1 MQDVEADVGEGVA
14 EVPGVVRGHAAD
26 VEAHPVAAG
35 DRLEGVRGRH
45 VGCRAGGGSSLR
57 ILKRVAPE
65 APIAGWTRPI
75 ESARGWGLL
84 LPQSTE
90 AETNMEVLRW
100 LLFFAIAM
108 FLIVAGI
115 FFVLG
120 RDLPIPRF

>member
-1 MQDVEADVGEGVA
+1 VVA
-14 EVPGVVRGHAAD
+14 TGDRLERVQPAPARVVQSEGHAAD
-26 VEAHPVAAG
+26 SKAG
-35 DRLEGVRGRH
+35 TL
-45 VGCRAGGGSSLR
+45 
-57 ILKRVAPE
+57 E

-75 ESARGWGLL
+75 ESALGWGCR

-90 AETNMEVLRW
+90 TEPNMEVLRW

-120 RDLPIPRF
+120 RDLPIPSF

>member
-1 MQDVEADVGEGVA
+1 M
-14 EVPGVVRGHAAD
+14 
-26 VEAHPVAAG
+26 
-35 DRLEGVRGRH
+35 
-45 VGCRAGGGSSLR
+45 
-57 ILKRVAPE
+57 
-65 APIAGWTRPI
+65 
-75 ESARGWGLL
+75 L

>member
-26 VEAHPVAAG
+26 VEAHPVTAG
-35 DRLEGVRGRH
+35 DRLERVQAAAAGIVQAEGHAADSKAGLRASAVRGLD
-45 VGCRAGGGSSLR
+45 VTDR
-57 ILKRVAPE
+57 I
-65 APIAGWTRPI
+65 G
-75 ESARGWGLL
+75 ARMGVL

-90 AETNMEVLRW
+90 SEPIMEVLRW

-120 RDLPIPRF
+120 RPLPIPSF